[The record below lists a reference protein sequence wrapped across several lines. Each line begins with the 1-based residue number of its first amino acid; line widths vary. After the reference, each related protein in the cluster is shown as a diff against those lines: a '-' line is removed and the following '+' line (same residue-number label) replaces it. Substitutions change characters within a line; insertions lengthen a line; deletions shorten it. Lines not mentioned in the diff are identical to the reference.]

1 MIIETIAGIITAAST
16 GVTAVYSVVRFNKKL
31 QKEKLDRKRLLE
43 DLISL
48 KNSVQK
54 INDLNDYR
62 VFQIDKD
69 DIITQ
74 LYFVLSYKDYL
85 SNEEFILLQRIMAD
99 FEQIDVH
106 NYAYSLKP
114 ALRKAYEKIDSMI
127 KKRKK

>member
-43 DLISL
+43 DLIGL

-54 INDLNDYR
+54 INDFNDYR

-74 LYFVLSYKDYL
+74 LCFVLSYKDYL
-85 SNEEFILLQRIMAD
+85 SNEEFILLQRIMTE
-99 FEQIDVH
+99 FEQINVH

-114 ALRKAYEKIDSMI
+114 ALRKAYEKIDFMI

>member
-1 MIIETIAGIITAAST
+1 MIIETLAGIITAAST

-43 DLISL
+43 DLVSL
-48 KNSVQK
+48 ENSIKK
-54 INDLNDYR
+54 INDYR
-62 VFQIDKD
+62 VFQVDKD

-74 LYFVLSYKDYL
+74 LCFVLSYKDYL

>member
-74 LYFVLSYKDYL
+74 LCFVLSYKDYL